1 MSIQLQANKAFA
13 YVRTGESD
21 ANNHTHGVRY
31 QKRDWSQRA
40 LKHQC
45 TTLENVKSR
54 KRPLAHSAH
63 TYHIDKGANE
73 EPDV

>member
-31 QKRDWSQRA
+31 QKRDRSQRA

-45 TTLENVKSR
+45 TTLEKKR
-54 KRPLAHSAH
+54 KVTKKTTRRQC
-63 TYHIDKGANE
+63 THI
-73 EPDV
+73 PH